1 MRTSLFVTATLAVV
15 AAMAWASDTVT
26 LQDERTIYTVECRQ
40 GSWQAQHCSGR
51 LVTADRFRF
60 RALKARGEVLFWRV
74 GAAEPSGKFTDCQ
87 VQDGR
92 NWNCRPTA
100 ETSGTVAHEIV
111 HGRPIADTSGLAQPL
126 HAVPKWK
133 WWLLRRGISI
143 GNDANG

>member
-1 MRTSLFVTATLAVV
+1 MGNEEGAEIIALGSLKAYPRLDTPELIANGIFGVDQLG
-15 AAMAWASDTVT
+15 AADIKAA
-26 LQDERTIYTVECRQ
+26 LIR
-40 GSWQAQHCSGR
+40 
-51 LVTADRFRF
+51 
-60 RALKARGEVLFWRV
+60 LKARGEVLFWRV
-74 GAAEPSGKFTDCQ
+74 GATEPSGKFTDCQ